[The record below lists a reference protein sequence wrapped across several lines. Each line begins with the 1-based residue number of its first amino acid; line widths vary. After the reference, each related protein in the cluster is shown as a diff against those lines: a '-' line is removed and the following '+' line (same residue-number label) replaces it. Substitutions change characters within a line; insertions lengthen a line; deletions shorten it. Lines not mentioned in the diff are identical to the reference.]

1 MMFHKLFQVNN
12 VSKPN
17 ILVVEDDPDIQKL
30 VTYNLIKAD
39 MLPVLK
45 MERTLFRYWTKN
57 E

>member
-1 MMFHKLFQVNN
+1 MMFHKLFQVND

-17 ILVVEDDPDIQKL
+17 ILVVEDDPDIQQL
-30 VTYNLIKAD
+30 VIYNLIKAG